1 MWPHKAKVWSLCL
14 SGNYPYSG
22 VEEDQQTTSYVGH
35 FFLHRYHLSHHY
47 YTQQI
52 SLQQVCSYLDQ
63 FNKKSILIG
72 IMLSW
77 VAHSSVQ
84 LFFSNMFC
92 RFFKFEPAEKSLV
105 ESNLE
110 LCILLLSMY
119 LGILVER
126 QNSKSFRLKTVWVAG
141 CTVQDVS
148 LPLFIWTWFFAIRQF
163 EILSLMNGF
172 FPCLNLIFLFSVACK
187 IQVWNRL
194 KLQFIRPDTISNWR
208 IAKIKFR

>member
-1 MWPHKAKVWSLCL
+1 MVSKYFTEMWPHKAKVWSLCL

-77 VAHSSVQ
+77 VARCLTV
-84 LFFSNMFC
+84 
-92 RFFKFEPAEKSLV
+92 
-105 ESNLE
+105 
-110 LCILLLSMY
+110 
-119 LGILVER
+119 ILVFQYHGELDIW
-126 QNSKSFRLKTVWVAG
+126 Q
-141 CTVQDVS
+141 QVS
-148 LPLFIWTWFFAIRQF
+148 VIVRKLWFSSAT
-163 EILSLMNGF
+163 
-172 FPCLNLIFLFSVACK
+172 
-187 IQVWNRL
+187 
-194 KLQFIRPDTISNWR
+194 KLQRYQDKIPWILQGKISD
-208 IAKIKFR
+208 IFYQ